1 MSEPELLTIGEVAA
15 RVGVSPATL
24 RFYEREGL
32 VQSVRS
38 SGNQRRY
45 RRDVLR
51 RVAFIR
57 SAQHVGLTLGEIRAE
72 LVRLPDR
79 RTPTKADWAQVAR
92 SWRPRLD
99 AEIERLTRLRDEL
112 TECIGCGCLTFRS
125 CALYNPADAAARL
138 GPGARY
144 LEGDRPSDL
153 G

>member
-1 MSEPELLTIGEVAA
+1 MAEPELLTIGEVAD
-15 RVGVSPATL
+15 RVGVTPATL
-24 RFYEREGL
+24 RYYEREGL
-32 VQSVRS
+32 VHSVRS

-57 SAQHVGLTLGEIRAE
+57 SAQHVGLSLGEIRDE
-72 LVRLPDR
+72 LARLPDR
-79 RTPTKADWAQVAR
+79 RTPTKADWALVAR

-99 AEIERLTRLRDEL
+99 AEIDRLTRLRDEL
-112 TECIGCGCLTFRS
+112 TDCIGCGCLTFRA

-144 LEGDRPSDL
+144 LEGDRPTDL
-153 G
+153 P